1 MYFAFPVC
9 LIRAPPKWNGGE
21 LLFPCVCN
29 HVERSCD
36 STGDELADQGKI
48 EQSPAHHHS
57 TFFFFWPVL
66 FCGPLFVTVS
76 EDLII
81 MLALSDRCYVYWFLH
96 TDDVG
101 SQALYH
107 FWLLILKY
115 GPLTRKCLSLFFLSV
130 AILHNSVNTPELC
143 TQKWLDGKFF
153 VLCDPA
159 VPHHMWDLCF
169 LSRNWTHTPLH
180 CKVPVHVAFL
190 IFSFFFF
197 KLEKSCF

>member
-1 MYFAFPVC
+1 
-9 LIRAPPKWNGGE
+9 
-21 LLFPCVCN
+21 
-29 HVERSCD
+29 
-36 STGDELADQGKI
+36 
-48 EQSPAHHHS
+48 
-57 TFFFFWPVL
+57 
-66 FCGPLFVTVS
+66 
-76 EDLII
+76 
-81 MLALSDRCYVYWFLH
+81 MLVLSDRCYVYWFLH

-180 CKVPVHVAFL
+180 CKVPVHVAF
-190 IFSFFFF
+190 FNFFFF
-197 KLEKSCF
+197 FFQAGEKLFLKKRWAYWPVVKEMRLRSVYKLLSWGQGEDTHRRLSQ